1 MENKTTTLN
10 DLITVFDEL
19 KKINTLLAINEREIK
34 GSTFNVFT
42 NAPKTFRE
50 LYDTVVLLMGDF
62 PFVNENG
69 NQLNFLEIIQKSKN
83 LANYLSS
90 KGITKDD
97 SVGICMQNCTEWI
110 IAYIGITAHGA
121 KCVPFN
127 SWWTK
132 DELSYGIPHSE
143 VKLVFTDQKRFE
155 IIKDFKV
162 DIVLNGK
169 FFNETIE
176 QHYDTWPEEN
186 ASDEDYAVLL
196 YTSGSTGVPKG
207 VMLSH
212 LSLINALLGFVS
224 YGEIFKKITGDN
236 LLEAENASVIVNVP
250 LFHVTGLVTQ
260 FLLSMLAKRN
270 LFLIHKW
277 DPLEALKL
285 IDKFKVTNIS
295 GVPTQSWELLNH
307 PDVDNYDLSS
317 LIDIGAGGAA
327 RPKGQVESLMKKFNT
342 PLTFAWGM
350 TETCALG
357 AIHRGDDYLKR
368 PTSCGLPLPYI
379 TELGVIDDNWNFLE
393 PLEIG
398 EIVYKSPTNFIGYLK
413 NSEETNK
420 TLKNG
425 WLRTGDLGYLDK
437 DGYLFISDRKKAL
450 IIRGGE
456 NISTLEV
463 ENALDN
469 IQGVLES
476 CVCGLNDERLGEV
489 VGAMIYT
496 KINLSED
503 SIKDALRD
511 QLARYKIP
519 EIIKFTDAPLPR
531 IASEKIDRVGIK
543 KNLSS

>member
-19 KKINTLLAINEREIK
+19 KKINPLLAINEREIK

-169 FFNETIE
+169 FSNETIE

>member
-19 KKINTLLAINEREIK
+19 KKINPLLAINEREIK

-450 IIRGGE
+450 IMRGGE

>member
-19 KKINTLLAINEREIK
+19 KKINPLLAINEREIK

-476 CVCGLNDERLGEV
+476 CVCGVNDERLGEI

-496 KINLSED
+496 TIDLSED
-503 SIKDALRD
+503 SIKDALRE

-519 EIIKFTDAPLPR
+519 DIIKFTDTPLPR

-543 KNLSS
+543 KSLSS

>member
-19 KKINTLLAINEREIK
+19 KKINPLLAINEREIN

-519 EIIKFTDAPLPR
+519 EIIKFTDTPLPR

-543 KNLSS
+543 KNLST

>member
-19 KKINTLLAINEREIK
+19 KKINPLLAINEREIK

-463 ENALDN
+463 ENDLDN

-476 CVCGLNDERLGEV
+476 CVCGLTDERLGEV

>member
-19 KKINTLLAINEREIK
+19 KKINPLLAINEREIK

-357 AIHRGDDYLKR
+357 AIHRGDDYIKR

-413 NSEETNK
+413 NPEETNK

-425 WLRTGDLGYLDK
+425 WLRTGDLGYLDN

-476 CVCGLNDERLGEV
+476 CVCGVNDERLGEV

-503 SIKDALRD
+503 SIKDALRN

-519 EIIKFTDAPLPR
+519 EIIKFTDTPLPR

>member
-1 MENKTTTLN
+1 MLISL
-10 DLITVFDEL
+10 DL
-19 KKINTLLAINEREIK
+19 
-34 GSTFNVFT
+34 S
-42 NAPKTFRE
+42 
-50 LYDTVVLLMGDF
+50 
-62 PFVNENG
+62 
-69 NQLNFLEIIQKSKN
+69 
-83 LANYLSS
+83 
-90 KGITKDD
+90 
-97 SVGICMQNCTEWI
+97 
-110 IAYIGITAHGA
+110 
-121 KCVPFN
+121 
-127 SWWTK
+127 
-132 DELSYGIPHSE
+132 
-143 VKLVFTDQKRFE
+143 
-155 IIKDFKV
+155 
-162 DIVLNGK
+162 
-169 FFNETIE
+169 
-176 QHYDTWPEEN
+176 
-186 ASDEDYAVLL
+186 
-196 YTSGSTGVPKG
+196 
-207 VMLSH
+207 
-212 LSLINALLGFVS
+212 
-224 YGEIFKKITGDN
+224 DN

-277 DPLEALKL
+277 DPLEALEL

-413 NSEETNK
+413 NPEETNK

-425 WLRTGDLGYLDK
+425 WLRTGDLGYLDN

-476 CVCGLNDERLGEV
+476 CVCGVNDERLGEV

-503 SIKDALRD
+503 SIKDALRN

-519 EIIKFTDAPLPR
+519 EIIKFTDTPLPR

-543 KNLSS
+543 KNLST

>member
-19 KKINTLLAINEREIK
+19 KKINPLLAINEREIK

-42 NAPKTFRE
+42 NAPKSFRE

-425 WLRTGDLGYLDK
+425 WLRTGYLGYLDK

>member
-19 KKINTLLAINEREIK
+19 KKINPLLAINEREIK

-176 QHYDTWPEEN
+176 QHYDTWPAEN

-425 WLRTGDLGYLDK
+425 WLKTGDLGYLDK

>member
-19 KKINTLLAINEREIK
+19 KKINPLLAINEREIK

-176 QHYDTWPEEN
+176 QHYDTWPAEN

-357 AIHRGDDYLKR
+357 ALHRGDDYSKR

-393 PLEIG
+393 PLETG

-413 NSEETNK
+413 NTEETNK

-425 WLRTGDLGYLDK
+425 WLRTGDLGYIDN

-543 KNLSS
+543 KNLST

>member
-19 KKINTLLAINEREIK
+19 KKINPLLAINEREIK

-69 NQLNFLEIIQKSKN
+69 NQLNFFEIIQKSKN

-97 SVGICMQNCTEWI
+97 SVGICMQNSTEWI

>member
-19 KKINTLLAINEREIK
+19 KKINPLLAINEREIK

-476 CVCGLNDERLGEV
+476 CVCGVNDERLGEV

>member
-19 KKINTLLAINEREIK
+19 KKINPLLAINEREIK

-357 AIHRGDDYLKR
+357 AIHRGDDYIKR

-413 NSEETNK
+413 NPEETNK

-425 WLRTGDLGYLDK
+425 WLRTGDLGYLDN

-476 CVCGLNDERLGEV
+476 CVCGVNDERLGEV

-503 SIKDALRD
+503 SIKDALRN

-519 EIIKFTDAPLPR
+519 EIIKFTDTPLPR

-543 KNLSS
+543 KNLST

>member
-19 KKINTLLAINEREIK
+19 KKINPLLAINEREIK

-69 NQLNFLEIIQKSKN
+69 NQLNFFEIIQKSKN

-425 WLRTGDLGYLDK
+425 WLRTGDLGYLDN

-476 CVCGLNDERLGEV
+476 CVCGVNDERLGEV

>member
-19 KKINTLLAINEREIK
+19 KKINPLLAINEREIN

-50 LYDTVVLLMGDF
+50 LYDTVTLLMGDF

-143 VKLVFTDQKRFE
+143 VKLVFTDNKRFE

-169 FFNETIE
+169 SFNETIE
-176 QHYDTWPEEN
+176 QHNDTWPVEN

-196 YTSGSTGVPKG
+196 YTSGSTGMPKG

-368 PTSCGLPLPYI
+368 PSSCGLPLPYI

-393 PLEIG
+393 PSETG

-425 WLRTGDLGYLDK
+425 WLRTGDLGYVDN

-476 CVCGLNDERLGEV
+476 CVCGVNDERLGEI

-496 KINLSED
+496 TIDLSED
-503 SIKDALRD
+503 SIKDALRE

-543 KNLSS
+543 KSLSS

>member
-1 MENKTTTLN
+1 MENKNTTLN

-19 KKINTLLAINEREIK
+19 KEINPLLAINEREIN
-34 GSTFNVFT
+34 GNTFNVFT
-42 NAPKTFRE
+42 NAPKTFRD
-50 LYDTVVLLMGDF
+50 LYDTVALLMGDF

-83 LANYLSS
+83 LANYLTS

-127 SWWTK
+127 SWWTQ

-143 VKLVFTDQKRFE
+143 VKLVFTDRKRFE
-155 IIKDFKV
+155 LIKDFKV
-162 DIVLNGK
+162 DIIQNGK
-169 FFNETIE
+169 SFNEITE
-176 QHYDTWPEEN
+176 KCYDAWPVEN

-196 YTSGSTGVPKG
+196 YTSGSTGMPKG

-236 LLEAENASVIVNVP
+236 LLEVENASVIVNVP

-270 LFLIHKW
+270 LILIHKW
-277 DPLEALKL
+277 NPLEALKL

-307 PDVDNYDLSS
+307 PEVDNYDLSS

-379 TELGVIDDNWNFLE
+379 TELGVIDENWNFLE
-393 PLEIG
+393 PTEIG
-398 EIVYKSPTNFIGYLK
+398 EIVYKSPTNLIGYLK
-413 NSEETNK
+413 NLEETNN

-425 WLRTGDLGYLDK
+425 WLRTGDLGYIDN

-469 IQGVLES
+469 IHGVLES
-476 CVCGLNDERLGEV
+476 CVCGVNDERLGEI
-489 VGAMIYT
+489 VGAMIFT

-503 SIKDALRD
+503 SIKESLKD

-543 KNLSS
+543 KSLSS

>member
-19 KKINTLLAINEREIK
+19 KKINPLLAINEREIK

-420 TLKNG
+420 TLKND

>member
-19 KKINTLLAINEREIK
+19 KKINPLLAINEREIK

-503 SIKDALRD
+503 SIKDALRN

>member
-19 KKINTLLAINEREIK
+19 KKINPLLAINEREIK

>member
-19 KKINTLLAINEREIK
+19 KKINPLLAINEREIK

-368 PTSCGLPLPYI
+368 PSSCGLPLPYI

-393 PLEIG
+393 PLETG

-413 NSEETNK
+413 NTEETNK

-425 WLRTGDLGYLDK
+425 WLRTGDLGYVDN

-476 CVCGLNDERLGEV
+476 CVCGVNDERLGEI

-503 SIKDALRD
+503 SIKDALRN

-519 EIIKFTDAPLPR
+519 EIIKFTDTPLPR

-543 KNLSS
+543 KNLST

>member
-1 MENKTTTLN
+1 M
-10 DLITVFDEL
+10 
-19 KKINTLLAINEREIK
+19 
-34 GSTFNVFT
+34 
-42 NAPKTFRE
+42 
-50 LYDTVVLLMGDF
+50 
-62 PFVNENG
+62 
-69 NQLNFLEIIQKSKN
+69 
-83 LANYLSS
+83 
-90 KGITKDD
+90 
-97 SVGICMQNCTEWI
+97 
-110 IAYIGITAHGA
+110 
-121 KCVPFN
+121 
-127 SWWTK
+127 
-132 DELSYGIPHSE
+132 
-143 VKLVFTDQKRFE
+143 
-155 IIKDFKV
+155 
-162 DIVLNGK
+162 
-169 FFNETIE
+169 
-176 QHYDTWPEEN
+176 
-186 ASDEDYAVLL
+186 
-196 YTSGSTGVPKG
+196 
-207 VMLSH
+207 
-212 LSLINALLGFVS
+212 
-224 YGEIFKKITGDN
+224 
-236 LLEAENASVIVNVP
+236 EAENASVIVNVP

-307 PDVDNYDLSS
+307 PDVDKYDLSS

-368 PTSCGLPLPYI
+368 PSSCGLPLPYI

-393 PLEIG
+393 PLETG

-413 NSEETNK
+413 NTEETNK

-425 WLRTGDLGYLDK
+425 WLRTGDLGYVDN

-476 CVCGLNDERLGEV
+476 CVCGVNDERLGEI

-496 KINLSED
+496 TIDLSED
-503 SIKDALRD
+503 SIKDALRE

-543 KNLSS
+543 KSLSS

>member
-19 KKINTLLAINEREIK
+19 KKINPLLAINEREIK

-69 NQLNFLEIIQKSKN
+69 NQLNFFEIIQKSKN